1 MKILF
6 VTQYF
11 YPENFRINDL
21 ALSLLSMG
29 HEVSVLTGMPNYPE
43 GRYYKGY
50 TSDGPFF
57 EIWKGVKI
65 YRVKN
70 LPRRS
75 GSLFLALNYLSF
87 IFKGNAGAEALAER
101 EQFDVIYAFGTSPIT
116 QALPA
121 IKIRK
126 KYNTPVILNVQDLW
140 PDNVAVITGIN
151 NPLLIKGLDILVD
164 YIYNRCDII
173 LGTSESFVK
182 AIKDRKGLKV
192 KNKVKYWPQYA
203 TIKKADKVCDKFYNN
218 NCFNI
223 AFTGNIGQ
231 GQGLDNVI
239 SAMKECK
246 DEKIILHLFG
256 DGRAKSEL
264 MEYVEE
270 NGLTSTV
277 KFHGSFPEEE
287 IPAILNGADAALLS
301 LNDNP
306 IFEKTIPAKLQ
317 TYLAC
322 GCAVIGVVTG
332 EAKKLIEDNEI
343 GLCANSSDSNDIAK
357 AFCEMS
363 KLSKTD
369 IGKMKDRA
377 YSLSEEVFDKEQ
389 LISELVKMMEVLSK

>member
-1 MKILF
+1 MKVLF

-21 ALSLLSMG
+21 AVSLLNMG

-87 IFKGNAGAEALAER
+87 IFKGNEGAEALAER

-121 IKIRK
+121 IRIRK

-140 PDNVAVITGIN
+140 PDNVAVITGIK
-151 NPLLIKGLDILVD
+151 NPLIIKGLDILVD

-182 AIKDRKGLKV
+182 AIKDRKGLKD

-203 TIKKADKVCDKFYNN
+203 TIKKSDTVCDEFYNN

-246 DEKIILHLFG
+246 DEKITLHLFG

-264 MEYVEE
+264 MKYVEDNKLE
-270 NGLTSTV
+270 ASV

-357 AFCEMS
+357 TFCEMS

-369 IGKMKDRA
+369 IAKMKDRA
-377 YSLSEEVFDKEQ
+377 YSLSEEVFDKQQ